1 METNKSINKYSFKAI
16 NFDQEMLVHSICDL
30 YNYMGT
36 SGMNAKYNSIDD
48 IITIEFETAYSHQL
62 IVTSKLIDSLN
73 RIENRMEI
81 ISENEE
87 A

>member
-1 METNKSINKYSFKAI
+1 METNKSINKYSFKA
-16 NFDQEMLVHSICDL
+16 
-30 YNYMGT
+30 
-36 SGMNAKYNSIDD
+36 
-48 IITIEFETAYSHQL
+48 
-62 IVTSKLIDSLN
+62 SLN